1 MDFKTC
7 HRASKNGNSFIFKP
21 CRRDKYEHNLKEYW
35 IDVETTGS
43 FENENEE
50 SLVDTT
56 HGSGD
61 AVDFDLGLPAPDP
74 NAGSRSPGED
84 PAADETDQDISDDD
98 EDGDARSARSR
109 KVPDKEGVEREAA
122 LEDGVVKDFY

>member
-1 MDFKTC
+1 MVIPLF
-7 HRASKNGNSFIFKP
+7 FQP
-21 CRRDKYEHNLKEYW
+21 CRRDKYEHNVKEYW

-50 SLVDTT
+50 SLIDTT

-74 NAGSRSPGED
+74 NNAARSPGEE
-84 PAADETDQDISDDD
+84 PAGDETDQDISDDD

-109 KVPDKEGVEREAA
+109 RVPDKGEVAKEAA
-122 LEDGVVKDFY
+122 LEDGVLKGYC